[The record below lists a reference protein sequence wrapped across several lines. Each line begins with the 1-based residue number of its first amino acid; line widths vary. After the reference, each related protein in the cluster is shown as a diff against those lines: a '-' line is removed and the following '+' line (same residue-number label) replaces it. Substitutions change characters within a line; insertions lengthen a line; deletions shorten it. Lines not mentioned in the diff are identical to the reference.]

1 MNKIKIA
8 FVHDDFIQYGG
19 AEKFFL
25 DLILSF
31 KNDARYEIAVFSS
44 LISPSW
50 KQVFIDQEISYKESF
65 LKNFPYCYKFSK
77 LFVLFDLYYLAFQDF
92 VFDEFDYVLS
102 SSTRYS
108 HSVLTKPNTFHISYI
123 NSLPKMFWEPSKY
136 FVGKKFL
143 KIYMKNFFPIFRQK
157 DFYTQHFADLV
168 ITNSLNIKKKLTKNL
183 QRKSITLYPFLKK
196 EEKFLPILNNVRD
209 YHLLI
214 SRLVSW
220 KRIDFVLTAFRNLP
234 TQKLKVIGD
243 GPLFEYYKSISS
255 PNIEFLG
262 YTSEEL
268 KLNMLNNAKSLIV
281 PQDEDFG
288 LVYFEALRYKVP
300 VVYLNKGGAR
310 EILDSTVGVSF
321 NTQDYKSLISSIE
334 TLNQKEFKKHDF
346 IKVCSKLEKIDTSQF
361 IKKLIFFKEARRS
374 LKDLKK

>member
-65 LKNFPYCYKFSK
+65 LKNFPYCYKVSK
-77 LFVLFDLYYLAFQDF
+77 LFVLFDFYYLAFQDF